1 MVRSPGMNGL
11 RIRKKIVPSDTLSLR
26 ETFKK
31 TFLPL
36 LTDVF
41 ELRQMIENHT
51 MRKSF
56 LFTRRVESPEKVL
69 EKLEQMRCEME
80 ESRRWC
86 NGVIL
91 QIARGIEEANKACK
105 PTQKRS
111 LWKRLLRKHP

>member
-1 MVRSPGMNGL
+1 MTGL
-11 RIRKKIVPSDTLSLR
+11 RIRKKIVPSNTLLLR

-51 MRKSF
+51 MRTSL
-56 LFTRRVESPEKVL
+56 LFTRKIEAPEHVL
-69 EKLEQMRCEME
+69 HKLEQMKCEME

-86 NGVIL
+86 EGVIL
-91 QIARGIEEANKACK
+91 QISRGIEEAEQACK

-111 LWKRLLRKHP
+111 LWKKLLRKKKA